1 MKQNTQ
7 FETCSI
13 LGVNIA
19 AVNMAQT
26 LQLLQQNLESW
37 RGEYIC
43 VSNVHTTVTA
53 YQSPEYRAVQNG
65 AVMSLPDGGPLSPT
79 AASTALP
86 MRSVLP
92 GRTLCVRC

>member
-65 AVMSLPDGGPLSPT
+65 AVMALPDGGPLS
-79 AASTALP
+79 A
-86 MRSVLP
+86 
-92 GRTLCVRC
+92 